1 MNDDLIEESIRIRK
15 QTETLIKIIYVI
27 LIITIIAYSI
37 LILLK
42 LGVI

>member
-27 LIITIIAYSI
+27 LILTIIAYSI

>member
-1 MNDDLIEESIRIRK
+1 MKNDLIEENIRIMK

-27 LIITIIAYSI
+27 LILTIIAYNI